1 MKPWQSVSSRLTL
14 TLLTLT
20 LGSLVG
26 LFLIL
31 DAALMRFFV
40 QDAQASLTQQAH
52 ALATHTLIHWQNSQI
67 IHQLA
72 HLSSQQGR
80 TQVMIFNTNGVARV
94 MYQGVQDSR
103 ALSSPPGAIARTLA
117 GTPQQER
124 FPVTTDVNYPEWLY
138 STAPVRDPASNR
150 IVGAVYVAM
159 PLRRPKQFAQRVAG
173 MVMGVASTAAAVAA
187 TAGLLLSRTI
197 AHPLQVLQRQAQ
209 QLEAGNYSARS
220 ALKGNDELAHLS
232 RLLDRMTE
240 KLAQTLAALQ
250 ERETAYRELV
260 ANVSHDLRTPLASL
274 RLGLEAVIDRV
285 VTGDRAQEYLIR
297 ACRETDYLSHLV
309 EQLLLLA
316 KADAGQLQL
325 QPQAVSAV
333 AIAQECIARIQPT
346 ALQAGIELEIDT
358 AFELPN
364 IWVDPALSGQVILN
378 LLDNAIKYAGN
389 MQRVCLKILP
399 PVEQEGRSYVPIQV
413 QDYGQGMTADV
424 LEHVT
429 KRFYRG
435 DRARS
440 RGGFGLGLAIAH
452 QVCQL
457 QGGLLDIE
465 SELNRGTIVTLLLP
479 IAVKG

>member
-40 QDAQASLTQQAH
+40 RDAQASLTQQAN
-52 ALATHTLIHWQNSQI
+52 ALATHTRIHWQNSQV

-72 HLSSQQGR
+72 HLSSQQSR
-80 TQVMIFNTNGVARV
+80 TQVMVFNANGVTRV
-94 MYQGVQDSR
+94 IYQGVQDSR
-103 ALSSPPGAIARTLA
+103 AISLPPNAIARTLA

-138 STAPVRDPASNR
+138 STALVRDPASHR

-159 PLRRPKQFAQRVAG
+159 PLRRPKQFAQRVEG
-173 MVMGVASTAAAVAA
+173 MVMGVASTATAVAA

-240 KLAQTLAALQ
+240 KLARTLAALQ
-250 ERETAYRELV
+250 DRETAYRELV

-285 VTGDRAQEYLIR
+285 VTGDRAKEYLSR

-316 KADAGQLQL
+316 KADAGQLQI

-333 AIAQECIARIQPT
+333 AIVQECIARIQPT
-346 ALQAGIELEIDT
+346 ALQAGIELELDT
-358 AFELPN
+358 AFGLPN
-364 IWVDPALSGQVILN
+364 VWVDPALSGQVILN

-389 MQRVCLKILP
+389 RQRVCLNILP
-399 PVEQEGRSYVPIQV
+399 PVEQDGRSYVPIQV

-424 LEHVT
+424 LQHVT
-429 KRFYRG
+429 ERFYRG

-440 RGGFGLGLAIAH
+440 RGGLGWAWRSRTKFANFKE
-452 QVCQL
+452 V
-457 QGGLLDIE
+457 
-465 SELNRGTIVTLLLP
+465 
-479 IAVKG
+479 A